1 MRCWCKEKHD
11 ILPRCRWRC
20 DTDHIAPFRKAV
32 YPLKM
37 ADNGRKK
44 NGQFATGHKIAKGRP
59 PKVKCIPDI
68 LRKIGEEEGTQDG
81 KTKLDVIM
89 YKVYQYALEG
99 KPWAV
104 QFIADRT
111 EGKALDRIEA
121 TINQEPI
128 KVFDIE

>member
-1 MRCWCKEKHD
+1 
-11 ILPRCRWRC
+11 
-20 DTDHIAPFRKAV
+20 
-32 YPLKM
+32 M
-37 ADNGRKK
+37 AN
-44 NGQFATGHKIAKGRP
+44 ATGKGGFGDNP
-59 PKVKCIPDI
+59 QNINMAGKPKGIQQIPDI

>member
-1 MRCWCKEKHD
+1 
-11 ILPRCRWRC
+11 
-20 DTDHIAPFRKAV
+20 
-32 YPLKM
+32 M
-37 ADNGRKK
+37 AN
-44 NGQFATGHKIAKGRP
+44 AKGKGGFGENP
-59 PKVKCIPDI
+59 QNINKAGKPKGIQQIPDI
-68 LRKIGEEEGTQDG
+68 LRKIGEEDGTQDG

-89 YKVYQYALEG
+89 YKVYQFALEG

-128 KVFDIE
+128 KVFEIE